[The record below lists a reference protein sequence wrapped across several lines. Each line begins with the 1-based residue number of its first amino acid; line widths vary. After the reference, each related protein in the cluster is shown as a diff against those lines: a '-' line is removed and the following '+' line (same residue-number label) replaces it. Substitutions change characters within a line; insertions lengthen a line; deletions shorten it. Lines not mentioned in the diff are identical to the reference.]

1 MKYEEPNLR
10 IYMIDDDDII
20 CTSGD
25 ADDLGGI
32 QIGPGVVPGTGEDG
46 SGYQ

>member
-10 IYMIDDDDII
+10 IFMLEDDDII

-25 ADDLGGI
+25 EVDLGGI
-32 QIGPGVVPGTGEDG
+32 QVGPIVPEDG
-46 SGYQ
+46 KDGSIFH